1 MATEEKTNSAKRKA
15 RKKEEKAVEL
25 SYRGIALILV
35 VLLIVVIG
43 LSYRDR
49 LLPSDNGAPT
59 PAVVEY
65 GDNVTMN
72 YVLMFTNGTIFDTS
86 YENVSREAGIYNEE
100 RVYQPLAFT
109 VGARTLITGVELA
122 VLGMKEGDE
131 KIVNIPPEQGY
142 GPYDEKN
149 VQVMNRTYQLSRIDI
164 IPLSDFENT
173 VIADPEPNQTYESI
187 NVPWPMKIIEVTNES
202 VLLEYEPDVNS
213 IITTMLG
220 NATVVEVTADS
231 ITLRENPVK
240 DWGVLTRFG
249 LAKILDF
256 DDEYVYLDFNH
267 PLAGKTLVFSIRVE
281 SIQKGAGQLPV
292 A

>member
-15 RKKEEKAVEL
+15 RKKEEKVVEL
-25 SYRGIALILV
+25 SYRGIALILAA
-35 VLLIVVIG
+35 LLIVVIG

-49 LLPSDNGAPT
+49 LFPSDNGTPT

-72 YVLMFTNGTIFDTS
+72 YILMFTNGTIFDTS

-100 RVYQPLAFT
+100 RVYQPLTFT
-109 VGARTLITGVELA
+109 VGGRALIAGVETS
-122 VLGMKEGDE
+122 VLGMNEGGE
-131 KIVNIPPEQGY
+131 KIINIPQEQGY
-142 GPYDEKN
+142 GVYDDKKI
-149 VQVMNRTYQLSRIDI
+149 QVMNRTYQLSRIDL

-173 VIADPEPNQTYESI
+173 VIPSPETNRTYESI
-187 NVPWPMKIIEVTNES
+187 NVPWPMRIIEVTNES
-202 VLLEYEPDVNS
+202 VLLEYEPQINS
-213 IITTMLG
+213 TITTMLG
-220 NATVVEVTADS
+220 NATVIEVTADS

-240 DWGVLTRFG
+240 DWGVLTSFG

-281 SIQKGAGQLPV
+281 GIQKGIGQLPV